1 MKKRNILRS
10 IIFIAV
16 AVLLFAGSFSSL
28 SKTAYASGGAFIDSD
43 VEKKDDGKKV
53 QVFTVNGLEATEADI
68 DGLINEVLGEDKG
81 SEDDTETGDDTEEG
95 EPRMCKNC
103 GEKECM
109 EGQDY
114 CFECYSNIQSAK
126 VYVDLMLEMEKKKAE
141 NAEKQAET
149 QAEID
154 KLAKEQSTV
163 SSTPSA
169 SKMFIPVVLTFAMT
183 FCIMTFLVFLK
194 KAPITTSSL
203 YDNDNE
209 DEEPDED
216 EPMVDDDDLYEI
228 SLEDEGYEISLEGDG
243 YDISLVPIE
252 TEVIRESGEI
262 ELMHPE
268 PAQKPVQPEPEK
280 ETKQPDPVIAPVAE
294 PLKTETKVVS
304 EDEKV
309 LDKKA
314 FLDCLKQQTT
324 SYRSGDPFAVCTTDT
339 DDLFLMHYYHNNF
352 VLVKVA
358 VEDNG
363 KLKVVY
369 DYRRK
374 FEFFIEIEHEF
385 GKDSLKIHLKSSKG
399 NEADFVIR
407 PVVRTKI
414 KGYTIDY
421 NQTKDYATISNG
433 FLPNYIQW
441 IRQNAVFE
449 EEKNKGLSNQELK
462 ERIKKLDPAEK
473 AKFVEPAKNGKT
485 DEAIKACHEVMG
497 LGLKDAKKII
507 DMKLYY

>member
-1 MKKRNILRS
+1 MKKRSILRS

-16 AVLLFAGSFSSL
+16 AVLRFAGSFFSL
-28 SKTAYASGGAFIDSD
+28 SKTAFASGGAFIDSD
-43 VEKKDDGKKV
+43 VEREDDDWKKV
-53 QVFTVNGLEATEADI
+53 QVFTVDGLEATEADM
-68 DGLINEVLGEDKG
+68 DGLINKVLDEDRG
-81 SEDDTETGDDTEEG
+81 SEDDTETVDDTEEG

-114 CFECYSNIQSAK
+114 CFECYRNIQSAK
-126 VYVDLMLEMEKKKAE
+126 IYVDLMLEMEKKKAE

-194 KAPITTSSL
+194 KAPITTASL

-209 DEEPDED
+209 DDEPDED
-216 EPMVDDDDLYEI
+216 ESMVDDDELYEI
-228 SLEDEGYEISLEGDG
+228 SLEDEGYEISLED
-243 YDISLVPIE
+243 E
-252 TEVIRESGEI
+252 
-262 ELMHPE
+262 
-268 PAQKPVQPEPEK
+268 QPE
-280 ETKQPDPVIAPVAE
+280 PVIAPVAE

-385 GKDSLKIHLKSSKG
+385 GKDSLKVHLKSSKG

-421 NQTKDYATISNG
+421 DQTKDYATISNG

-441 IRQNAVFE
+441 IQQNAVFE